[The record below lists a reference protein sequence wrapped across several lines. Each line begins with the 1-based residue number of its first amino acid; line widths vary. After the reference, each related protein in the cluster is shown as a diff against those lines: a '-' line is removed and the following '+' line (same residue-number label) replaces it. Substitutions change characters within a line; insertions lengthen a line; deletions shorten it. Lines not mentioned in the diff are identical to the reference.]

1 MGKQMSEQFRALSW
15 KELREEL
22 EVRANTL
29 VLFHRAPDGD
39 AVGSAFALRHLLTGL
54 GSRAHCVCCEEVP
67 ERLRFLSDGV
77 QESVLP
83 ASIPE
88 DFEVQRIISVDV
100 ASPAQLGEL
109 WELYGERVDLMLD
122 HHGMGEVYAD
132 NYIRP
137 DCAATGEIIF
147 DLVKEAANEGK
158 YTITDEVCVDLY
170 AAISSDTGC
179 FRYSNVTSE
188 THLRASELVAS
199 GIDCARVNQ
208 MMFEQKSL
216 EQLRAQAAGI
226 SNLHLFADGK
236 IAVVLFPY
244 ALKAALGLEEE
255 HLGTLVDVARSLRG
269 VEVAVSIRQPS
280 TEGRFRVSLRCTGD
294 FDAAELCA
302 QFGGGGHKK
311 AAGCTVTAEN
321 ADEAMNKIISAMNF
335 QTEN

>member
-1 MGKQMSEQFRALSW
+1 MSEQFRTLSW
-15 KELREEL
+15 EELRAVLEEP
-22 EVRANTL
+22 ANTL

-54 GSRAHCVCCEEVP
+54 GSRAWCVCGEELP
-67 ERLRFLSDGV
+67 ERLAFLASGV
-77 QESVLP
+77 QDSVLP
-83 ASIPE
+83 ASIPD
-88 DFEVQRIISVDV
+88 DFEVQRIISVDS

-122 HHGMGEVYAD
+122 HHGMGEVYAN

-158 YTITDEVCVDLY
+158 FTITDDVCINLY

-179 FRYSNVTSE
+179 FRYSNVTPE
-188 THLRASELVAS
+188 THMRASELVAS
-199 GIDCARVNQ
+199 GIDCALVNQ
-208 MMFEQKSL
+208 KMFEQKSL

-269 VEVAVSIRQPS
+269 VEVAISIRQPS
-280 TEGRFRVSLRCTGD
+280 TEGKFRVSMRCAGD
-294 FDAAELCA
+294 FDAAALCA
-302 QFGGGGHKK
+302 QFDGGGHKK
-311 AAGCTVTAEN
+311 AAGCTVVAEN

-335 QTEN
+335 S

>member
-1 MGKQMSEQFRALSW
+1 ML
-15 KELREEL
+15 EEP
-22 EVRANTL
+22 ANTL

-54 GSRAHCVCCEEVP
+54 GSRVWCVCGEELP
-67 ERLRFLSDGV
+67 ERLTFLAGGL

-83 ASIPE
+83 SSIPQ
-88 DFEVQRIISVDV
+88 DFEIQRIISVDS

-109 WELYGERVDLMLD
+109 WELYGDRVDLMID

-147 DLVKEAANEGK
+147 DLIKEAANEEK
-158 YTITDEVCVDLY
+158 CEITDDVCVDLY

-179 FRYSNVTSE
+179 FRYSNVTPE

-199 GIDCARVNQ
+199 GIDCALVNQ
-208 MMFEQKSL
+208 KMFEQKTL

-269 VEVAVSIRQPS
+269 VEVALSIRQPS
-280 TEGRFRVSLRCTGD
+280 IEGKFRVSVRCAGD
-294 FDAAELCA
+294 FDAAALCA
-302 QFGGGGHKK
+302 QFDGGGHKK
-311 AAGCTVTAEN
+311 AAGCTVIAESVE
-321 ADEAMNKIISAMNF
+321 EAMNKILSAMNF
-335 QTEN
+335 PQDN